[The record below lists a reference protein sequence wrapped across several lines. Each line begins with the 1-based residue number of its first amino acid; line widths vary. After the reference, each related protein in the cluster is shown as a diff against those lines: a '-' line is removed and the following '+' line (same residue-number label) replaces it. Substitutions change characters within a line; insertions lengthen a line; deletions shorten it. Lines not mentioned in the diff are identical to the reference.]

1 MNSLKLWLANNQ
13 HFNSELTTIQKDVED
28 FYYKSQA
35 TGYYA
40 IWDTVRNLFSNFEES
55 NNLLELWFRTL
66 SDDQHTDQVIELQ
79 KKFMTNP
86 ADVSDTVVTQP
97 NNLMSV
103 ILELDATL
111 TPGEKIYRFSPRGEK
126 WKSLEEFLD
135 LVVLRR
141 KESFGK
147 NKIID
152 A

>member
-1 MNSLKLWLANNQ
+1 M
-13 HFNSELTTIQKDVED
+13 
-28 FYYKSQA
+28 
-35 TGYYA
+35 
-40 IWDTVRNLFSNFEES
+40 
-55 NNLLELWFRTL
+55 LELWFRTL
-66 SDDQHTDQVIELQ
+66 SDDQYTDQVIELQ

-86 ADVSDTVVTQP
+86 ADVSDTVVTHP
-97 NNLMSV
+97 NNLLSV